1 MPLATQT
8 LEDALV
14 VTPSEQRLD
23 AQAAV
28 GFRAEFMQA
37 AADGQGPIVLDL
49 ANVKFMD
56 SSGLGAVVACFKALG
71 RGRPLVVAGAT
82 PTVAKLFAMTRIDQV
97 LRLAPSVDEA
107 LAVAR
112 A

>member
-1 MPLATQT
+1 MPLATT
-8 LEDALV
+8 ILDDALIIAP
-14 VTPSEQRLD
+14 TEQRLD

-28 GFRAEFMQA
+28 GFRDDFMKACAE
-37 AADGQGPIVLDL
+37 GQGPIVLDL

-82 PTVAKLFAMTRIDQV
+82 PAVTKLFAMTRIDQV